1 MAVSTDSSRENKFST
16 FLDEEAAELDS
27 LENSLKK
34 TNEVSTKMV
43 DILKSFD
50 SRLGHL
56 ETSVKPIQKATQSLT
71 RTASNMNQVVASL
84 ETILKYFDLAA
95 QEEAVVM
102 RPLRDQDLSAY
113 LASISRI
120 REALRTMGNINLR
133 ASDKVVQ
140 QLKKSLAHATMQ
152 LNELFKKLVTQQS
165 QPLDLKVV
173 TSTDRKDIPP
183 VPSSVMQAMVTL
195 AKTLAELEIDTNA
208 PNTGYLKAYCEIR
221 ANCMKKSLTPLYQ
234 SCAME
239 LRGVYEKGTTPFIP
253 YTTSLLKLCRNE
265 ADLAANVMDPKLLS
279 LAFMGSIMPPIEQWA
294 DSGRSLISRIR
305 KSYMNDIGILFDSI
319 EVLEANMETFNSV
332 FGLARRQKDNDA
344 KELLKSLKAGAM
356 RSFIDFINELKNNN
370 NSKYQAMP
378 LDGTV
383 HQLTSDT
390 MNYLK
395 RLLVYQSSVDS
406 LLTLIGDGM
415 WNNPEA
421 GGTPRRST
429 ASRSGGG
436 RHAAMKHYFEDAVDA
451 LVTAIEVKSKFY
463 KKKDLMQ
470 LFLLNNYYY
479 ISKSVKGYPKLAE
492 LLGVDANAA
501 PGVSSAASGTT
512 AAAYEKNLKQTIDAY
527 QENWKGLIEHLM
539 DVTYVQDGDVQ
550 HVLNSQQ
557 RQTIKDKFK
566 SFNHDFEELWKTQKT
581 YSIPDVELRQLVLKD
596 MYQVVVP
603 MYDRFMSKYSSST
616 NEFTK
621 NMQKYIRYDVSMI
634 RDLLNQ
640 FFTAS

>member
-1 MAVSTDSSRENKFST
+1 MAVASDSLRENKFST
-16 FLDEEAAELDS
+16 FLDEEAAELGS

-34 TNEVSTKMV
+34 TNEVSTHMV
-43 DILKSFD
+43 DILNSFD

-56 ETSVKPIQKATQSLT
+56 ETSVKPIQEATQSLT
-71 RTASNMNQVVASL
+71 RTAGNMNQTVAAL

-95 QEEAVVM
+95 QEEAIVM
-102 RPLRDQDLSAY
+102 RPIKDQDLATY
-113 LASISRI
+113 IGSITRI
-120 REALRTMGNINLR
+120 RDALKTMGSINLR

-140 QLKKSLAHATMQ
+140 QLKKSLAHAAMQ
-152 LNELFKKLVTQQS
+152 LAELFKKLVTQQS

-173 TSTDRKDIPP
+173 TSTDRKDIPV
-183 VPSSVMQAMVTL
+183 VPSAVLQALVTL
-195 AKTLAELEIDTNA
+195 AKNLAELEIDTNA

-221 ANCMKKSLTPLYQ
+221 SNCMKKSLTPLYQ
-234 SCAME
+234 SCSME

-265 ADLAANVMDPKLLS
+265 ADLAANMMDPKLLS
-279 LAFMGSIMPPIEQWA
+279 LAFMGSIVPPIEQWVE
-294 DSGRSLISRIR
+294 SGRSLITRIR
-305 KSYMNDIGILFDSI
+305 KSYITEVGILFDAI
-319 EVLEANMETFNSV
+319 DVLEGNMETFNSV

-344 KELLKSLKAGAM
+344 KELLKSFKAGAM
-356 RSFIDFINELKNNN
+356 RSFIDFINDLKSN
-370 NSKYQAMP
+370 NSAKYQAMP

-395 RLLVYQSSVDS
+395 RLLTYQTSVDA

-415 WNNPEA
+415 WNNPDA

-429 ASRSGGG
+429 ASRSNSG
-436 RHAAMKHYFEDAVDA
+436 RHTAMKHYFEDAVDA
-451 LVTAIEVKSKFY
+451 LVAAIEVKSKFY

-479 ISKSVKGYPKLAE
+479 ISKSVKSQPKLAE
-492 LLGVDANAA
+492 LLGVDANAG
-501 PGVSSAASGTT
+501 PGVSSASAGTT
-512 AAAYEKNLKQTIDAY
+512 ASMYERLFRQTIDAY
-527 QENWKGLIEHLM
+527 QENWKGLIENLM

-550 HVLNSQQ
+550 HILNSQQ

-566 SFNHDFEELWKTQKT
+566 AFNHDFEEMWKTQKT

-596 MYQVVVP
+596 MHQVVLP
-603 MYDRFMSKYSSST
+603 MYDRFMNKYSSSS

-621 NMQKYIRYDVSMI
+621 NLQKYIRYDVSMI
-634 RDLLNQ
+634 RDLINQ
-640 FFTAS
+640 FFTAT